1 VVVVVAVAGV
11 GIGVWPS
18 IPGVGASS
26 TPDFT
31 VIAGGAS
38 ATTPPT
44 SSGTPALSTE
54 LEQPEDVAVDASGD
68 AVICDTLRNEIE
80 VLAESSTNPGYMI
93 GSGATWAVGSLYVIA
108 GEGTHS
114 PVPVT
119 TGSPGAA
126 TALDAPEGVALD
138 SDGNVLIADTGDDE
152 VEVLAVSTT
161 NPGYVLGASAS
172 WVQGDLYVIAGLGK
186 GKVIPAPTSA
196 GAPAT
201 SDGLDFPADVS
212 VDGAGNVLVA
222 DAGHGLVE
230 ALAVGSDRP
239 GYVPS
244 SASWTQGDLIAIAG
258 GGSDS
263 PTTEGTKGGATL
275 LDLPSGVAAD
285 RSGNVLIS
293 DTDNLTVEVLAGA
306 ATNSTYS
313 LGSGAVWTPGYLYV
327 VAGGGV
333 NAPSATGTL
342 ADGTLLDDPVGVSPD
357 ASGNILIADS
367 LDEEV
372 EVLACSSANPGYV
385 LGTDATW
392 TPGNL
397 YVLAGGGAQTP
408 SPSGTDGLGTQ
419 LSVTSGVAV
428 SPSGGVLVADA
439 GDSEIEY
446 LEGVPVPPVLKS
458 ATAGNGTVALDWSA
472 PATDGGSPVTGYD
485 VLVFSGGSSSPTW
498 TLAFGANTTSCVV
511 ENVTNGVPYL
521 FAVVATSAIGTSQS
535 SSSLGATPQAPS
547 TSAIGT
553 SQPSSSGGATPQAP
567 STGHGSH
574 GGHKVR
580 PRVVLTRVAAQVRSG
595 FATLFLRCST
605 RLCGGELQLVVHKDV
620 RIKSNGRTHT
630 AVETVL
636 VSSDDF
642 SIRGGAVVRLPVPV
656 SLHAIS
662 EITKLGN
669 FRVATTATFAVTR
682 GVKTTYK
689 LALVGARGR

>member
-1 VVVVVAVAGV
+1 MGGYRAVAGRVVCGVAVVAAVAGV

-31 VIAGGAS
+31 VIAGGAA
-38 ATTPPT
+38 ATTPP
-44 SSGTPALSTE
+44 SSGGTPALSTK

-68 AVICDTLRNEIE
+68 AVICDTLRSEIE
-80 VLAESSTNPGYMI
+80 VQAESSTNPGYLI

-108 GEGTHS
+108 GDGTHS

-119 TGSPGAA
+119 TGSPGAS
-126 TALDAPEGVALD
+126 TGLNLPEGVALD
-138 SDGNVLIADTGDDE
+138 NDGNVLIADTGDDE
-152 VEVLAVSTT
+152 VEVLALSTT

-172 WVQGDLYVIAGLGK
+172 WVRGDLYVIAGLGK
-186 GKVIPAPTSA
+186 GKVTPLPTSS
-196 GAPAT
+196 GASAT
-201 SDGLDFPADVS
+201 LDGLDAPAGVS

-239 GYVPS
+239 GYLPS
-244 SASWTQGDLIAIAG
+244 SASWVHGDLIAIAG

-263 PTTEGTKGGATL
+263 PTAKGTNGTSTL
-275 LDLPSGVAAD
+275 LDQPSGVAAD
-285 RSGNVLIS
+285 RSGNILIS
-293 DTDNLTVEVLAGA
+293 DTDNLTVEVLAGS

-313 LGSGAVWTPGYLYV
+313 LGSGAVWKPGYLYV

-333 NAPSATGTL
+333 SAPSAAGTL
-342 ADGTLLDDPVGVSPD
+342 ADGTFLDGPVGVSTD

-372 EVLACSSANPGYV
+372 VVLACSSANPGYV
-385 LGTDATW
+385 MGTDATW

-397 YVLAGGGAQTP
+397 YVLAGGGVQTP
-408 SPSGTDGLGTQ
+408 SPSGTAGLGTQ
-419 LSVTSGVAV
+419 LGVTSGVAV
-428 SPSGGVLVADA
+428 SPSGGVLVADT

-446 LEGVPVPPVLKS
+446 LEGVPVPPVLES
-458 ATAGNGTVALDWSA
+458 ATAGNRAVALDWSP

-485 VLVFSGGSSSPTW
+485 VLVFAGGSSSPTR

-511 ENVTNGVPYL
+511 ENVTNGVPYM
-521 FAVVATSAIGTSQS
+521 FAVVATSAIGTSQP

-547 TSAIGT
+547 PG
-553 SQPSSSGGATPQAP
+553 
-567 STGHGSH
+567 H

-580 PRVVLTRVAAQVRSG
+580 PRVVLTKAAALVRSG
-595 FATLFLRCST
+595 FATLFLRCNT
-605 RLCGGELQLVVHKDV
+605 RLCGGELQLVAHKDV

-636 VSSDDF
+636 VSSDHF

-656 SLHAIS
+656 SLHSIS
-662 EITKLGN
+662 EITKLRHY
-669 FRVATTATFAVTR
+669 RVAVTATFVVTR

-689 LALVGARGR
+689 LTLVGVRGR